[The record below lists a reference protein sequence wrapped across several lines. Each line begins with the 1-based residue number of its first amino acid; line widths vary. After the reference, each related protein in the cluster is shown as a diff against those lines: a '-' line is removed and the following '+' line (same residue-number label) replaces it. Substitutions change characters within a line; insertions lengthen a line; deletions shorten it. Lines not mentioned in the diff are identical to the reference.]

1 MIKLLKFS
9 KVLMVELLKAGL
21 DTAKKK
27 KIQESSDIF
36 IYLMKIP
43 EIYKIKDFFSLLSS
57 KMILN

>member
-9 KVLMVELLKAGL
+9 KVLTVELLKAGL

-43 EIYKIKDFFSLLSS
+43 EIYKIKDFFHFGAQ
-57 KMILN
+57 K